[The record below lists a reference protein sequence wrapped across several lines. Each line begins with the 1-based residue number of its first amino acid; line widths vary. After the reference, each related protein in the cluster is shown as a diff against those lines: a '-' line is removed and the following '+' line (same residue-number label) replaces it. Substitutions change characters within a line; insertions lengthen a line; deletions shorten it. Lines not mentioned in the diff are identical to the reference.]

1 LNASAENLE
10 IIPGV
15 VLNEDE
21 LIERFVRSSGP
32 GGQNVNKVSTA
43 VELRLDV
50 KQSPN
55 LPEWLKLRVLGARDR
70 RLTND
75 GVLVLQAQRFRTLE
89 RNRVDAR
96 ERLLALLRTHT
107 IEQKR
112 RIATAPTRAS
122 ERRRIEAKKARASTK
137 QLRGKRGIDE

>member
-1 LNASAENLE
+1 MNAPSDTLE
-10 IIPGV
+10 VIPGIH
-15 VLNEDE
+15 LSEDE
-21 LIERFVRSSGP
+21 LVERFVRSSGP
-32 GGQNVNKVSTA
+32 GGQNVNKVSSA
-43 VELRLDV
+43 VELRFDV

-55 LPEWLKLRVLGARDR
+55 LPEWLRLRVLAARDR
-70 RLTND
+70 RLTNE

-107 IEQKR
+107 IEQKK

-137 QLRGKRGIDE
+137 QLRGKRGFDE

>member
-1 LNASAENLE
+1 MNAPSDSLE
-10 IIPGV
+10 VIPGIN
-15 VLNEDE
+15 LSEDE
-21 LIERFVRSSGP
+21 LVERFVRSSGP
-32 GGQNVNKVSTA
+32 GGQNVNKVSSA
-43 VELRLDV
+43 VELRFDV

-55 LPEWLKLRVLGARDR
+55 LPEWLRVRVLAARDR

-96 ERLLALLRTHT
+96 ERLLTLLRTHT
-107 IEQKR
+107 VEQKR

-137 QLRGKRGIDE
+137 QLRGKRGFDE